1 MPVRSMASE
10 FWLGS
15 NSIYSSRF
23 NLTKWPPW
31 TVKSVTKSKA
41 SQSQKRHKVK
51 SVTKSKASQSQKRHK
66 VKSVTEENKSA
77 KAQFLYL
84 PT

>member
-51 SVTKSKASQSQKRHK
+51 SVT
-66 VKSVTEENKSA
+66 EENKSA